1 MCQAEIITTDW
12 QHDKDALSAIRR
24 KVFIDEQHVPEQL
37 EWDEDDDDATHFLAR
52 IGNRNVACAR
62 LTADGKIGRMA
73 VLEQYRNQGIGRQ
86 LLQQVIAH
94 ARDEAYPTLYMHA
107 QASAMGFYEK
117 AGFTVS
123 GEPFMEAGIPHRE
136 MCLQLSD

>member
-12 QHDKDALSAIRR
+12 QHGKDALSAIRR

-37 EWDEDDDDATHFLAR
+37 EWDEDDDSATHFLAR

-73 VLEQYRNQGIGRQ
+73 VLEQYRNQGIGQR

-107 QASAMGFYEK
+107 QASATGFYEK

>member
-73 VLEQYRNQGIGRQ
+73 VLEQYRNQGIGQR

>member
-37 EWDEDDDDATHFLAR
+37 EWDEDDDSATHFLAR

>member
-1 MCQAEIITTDW
+1 MCRAEIITTDW
-12 QHDKDALSAIRR
+12 QHDKSALSAIRR

-37 EWDEDDDDATHFLAR
+37 EWDEDDHSAIHFLAR
-52 IGNRNVACAR
+52 IGNRNVGCAR

-94 ARDEAYPTLYMHA
+94 ARDKAYPALYMHS
-107 QASAMGFYEK
+107 QASATGFYDK
-117 AGFTVS
+117 AGFSAT
-123 GEPFMEAGIPHRE
+123 GEPFMEAGIPHQE
-136 MCLQLSD
+136 MFMQL

>member
-1 MCQAEIITTDW
+1 MCRAEIITTDW
-12 QHDKDALSAIRR
+12 QHDKGALSEIRR

-37 EWDEDDDDATHFLAR
+37 EWDDDDDSAIHFLAR

-73 VLEQYRNQGIGRQ
+73 VLKRYRNQGIGQR
-86 LLQQVIAH
+86 LLRQVIAH
-94 ARDEAYPTLYMHA
+94 ARDRAYPALYMHA
-107 QASAMGFYEK
+107 QASATGFYEK
-117 AGFTVS
+117 AGFCAK

-136 MCLQLSD
+136 MFLQL